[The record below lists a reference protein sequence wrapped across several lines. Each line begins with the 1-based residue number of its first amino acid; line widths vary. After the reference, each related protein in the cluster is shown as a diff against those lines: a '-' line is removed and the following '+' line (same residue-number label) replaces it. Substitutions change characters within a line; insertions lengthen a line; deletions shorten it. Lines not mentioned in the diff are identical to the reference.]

1 MARTKKLSLYVA
13 SEGSNFA
20 GDPSGSGAGYV
31 PVPALEIGLINDG
44 KSAIETNYMTGRNHD
59 TAAIPGPD
67 GGSFDFTI
75 PWYGFGTA
83 GAAGSGPPGT
93 LDALDILLAHLLGA
107 TVTRNGGDVTSGTTP
122 AAVIVASDVYTAGDL
137 VPIWEAG
144 LPSSANGGPRTQWHQ
159 IISDAGTGTYSVA
172 PNLVQNITTAA
183 VGYATRQWSPDDDGG
198 PSVAFVFIEDDRQ
211 FTLLGCRCKATVSV
225 AGAANSTVQMKVS
238 VEYDQL
244 AETTKSSL
252 PAPLAAPPVTPLIAS
267 LSPIWFN
274 NTRIPTSKWS
284 IDLGLQTS
292 PVMSTETE
300 TGRANNE
307 LIRSAPTLTLSPL
320 VASTYEALKRNQTI
334 GQLLMQVGAGRL
346 SGGALNT
353 MAVCWDAAQ
362 VRDAKRVDEQGRIRN
377 ELAFKLADP
386 VVVGATSVAARPF
399 TIARA

>member
-20 GDPSGSGAGYV
+20 GDPSGSGANYV

-67 GGSFDFTI
+67 GGTFDFTI
-75 PWYGFGTA
+75 PWYGFSAA
-83 GAAGSGPPGT
+83 GAAGSAPPST
-93 LDALDILLAHLLGA
+93 LDALDILIAHLLGT
-107 TVTRNGGDVTSGTTP
+107 TVTRNGGDITSGTTP
-122 AAVIVASDVYTAGDL
+122 AALVVASDLYTAGDL

-144 LPSSANGGPRTQWHQ
+144 LPSSGNGGPRTQWHQ
-159 IISDAGTGTYSVA
+159 IISDAGTGTYGVA
-172 PNLVQNITTAA
+172 PNLIQNITTAA

-198 PSVAFVFIEDDRQ
+198 PSVAFVYIEDGRQ

-225 AGAANSTVQMKVS
+225 AGAANATVQMKVS

-244 AETTKSSL
+244 AETSKASL
-252 PAPLAAPPVTPLIAS
+252 PAPLAAPAVTPLVAS

-274 NTRIPTSKWS
+274 GAAIPTPKWS
-284 IDLGLQTS
+284 IDLGLTS
-292 PVMSTETE
+292 AVVASTETI

-307 LIRSAPTLTLSPL
+307 LIKTSPTLTISPQ
-320 VASTYEALKRNQTI
+320 VASTYEALKRDQTV
-334 GQLLMQVGAGRL
+334 GQLLMQIGGGRL
-346 SGGALNT
+346 SGGVLNT
-353 MAVCWDAAQ
+353 MCVCWDAAQ
-362 VRDAKRVDEQGRIRN
+362 ARDAKRVDEAGRIRN
-377 ELAFKLADP
+377 EIMFKLADP